1 MAGAVHHGGRP
12 LFMTHGLTSRQ
23 PGRWTCCPYRRTV
36 LLRPALGDVTVVA
49 GRENRFFAETRQGGP
64 GPGWRREHETV
75 VFNSWAVAFRAP
87 PPFNRWP
94 PPTDPKFS
102 KNRPGPAPSFRQPGS
117 GPSSQGKSPML
128 QLFSRVGCGPFM
140 NRVSVRSGPQYG
152 TIA

>member
-64 GPGWRREHETV
+64 GL
-75 VFNSWAVAFRAP
+75 
-87 PPFNRWP
+87 
-94 PPTDPKFS
+94 
-102 KNRPGPAPSFRQPGS
+102 GS
-117 GPSSQGKSPML
+117 GPGGVANMKL
-128 QLFSRVGCGPFM
+128 LCLIRGP
-140 NRVSVRSGPQYG
+140 
-152 TIA
+152 

>member
-87 PPFNRWP
+87 RGWRRPPHQLLLP
-94 PPTDPKFS
+94 HSTDGRHPQIQNSAKTA
-102 KNRPGPAPSFRQPGS
+102 PG
-117 GPSSQGKSPML
+117 L
-128 QLFSRVGCGPFM
+128 L
-140 NRVSVRSGPQYG
+140 RVSGSLVQAHHRKERARCCSSL
-152 TIA
+152 AAWAVVHL